1 MPLKNGEVF
10 AGFVIQRLL
19 GAGGMG
25 EVYLVQH
32 PRLPRLDALKVLP
45 PALTANAEYR
55 YRFNREAE
63 LASTLWHSNIVGIHD
78 RGEFN
83 GQLWIS
89 MDYVD
94 GTDADRL
101 VEESYPTGMPML
113 EALEIVTAVADALD
127 VAHQR
132 GLLHRDVKPANVM
145 LAKAQGARRRILL
158 ADFGIARQADE
169 VSGFTG
175 TNMTIGSVGYAAP
188 EQLMGEPID
197 GRTDQYG
204 LAATAFHFLTGTM
217 PFRDSN
223 PAVVISKQL
232 TTPAPVLSERR
243 PDLANLDRVLSVA
256 LAKDPNQR
264 YPHCLDFAEAFS
276 RASRRP
282 YTRGSAGPADATRP
296 MSTEALNLPPT
307 GSGARS
313 AAATPTAA
321 ATRPMSVPS
330 TSGPPRAPA
339 HPTRRVGVP
348 PPAAGV
354 PEPPDATT
362 RTGMPPRATTGPP
375 KLPAD
380 ATRGISLPALAPAAP
395 DTTEALKLSTPA
407 AAAPEPPADAT
418 DLLSV
423 APPTDQ
429 APEAPV
435 GDAQDSGGAAVAQ
448 MVSADHDT
456 EPRSA
461 QGVAADVHEAQSS
474 TPPGAPAERRGNLLA
489 DPRWADALS
498 VFFAERWGE
507 AVERFETLQASYP
520 GEGRV
525 ETRLKEARRQRDID
539 VWSSKAEASAAEG
552 GWDIVLTA
560 LENLTAPQRRKAL
573 VDEMTALH
581 QAGRWNAVVAAAR
594 ELARIDPDN
603 SDPGGIVSDA
613 QAKIRE
619 AELADRYAQALN
631 HLDQEQWQQA
641 AGLLAAIEQEQLG
654 YRDAAALLETAQQ
667 KLRETAEV
675 TQRATPPPWPLPQTT
690 TPAPPRTAT
699 PPDFVAVQRRWQTS
713 SWFVAAV
720 SIVALVGGLITL
732 AVVQIS
738 KSSNTSTSTSTS
750 TSTATTS
757 APSAFGQA
765 SGPNETIGDY
775 IKKNNIQETTITH
788 GTPGA
793 PKIDLPVPVGWTRIP
808 EGADAPYGGIVFNT
822 PTDPKDPPKIIA
834 IVAKLTGYV
843 DTDKLLAVAPGEVK
857 NLPGYNGGDGQKSTL
872 SGHPAYQVAGSYTKN
887 GVTRMVAQKTVVIQS
902 KDGVY
907 VLQLKAEGPQADA
920 NALNDVTGVI
930 DQKTTITP

>member
-10 AGFVIQRLL
+10 AGFVIQRFL

-25 EVYLVQH
+25 EVYLVQRA
-32 PRLPRLDALKVLP
+32 RLPRLDALKVLP

-63 LASTLWHSNIVGIHD
+63 LASTLWHSNIVGVHD

-94 GTDADRL
+94 GTAAGRL

-113 EALEIVTAVADALD
+113 EVLEIVTAVAAALD

-132 GLLHRDVKPANVM
+132 GLLHRDVKPANIM

-175 TNMTIGSVGYAAP
+175 TNMTVGAVGYTAP

-204 LAATAFHFLTGTM
+204 LAATAFHLLTGTM

-243 PDLANLDRVLSVA
+243 PDLANLDRVLAVA

-264 YPHCLDFAEAFS
+264 YPHCLDFAEALS
-276 RASRRP
+276 RAIRRP
-282 YTRGSAGPADATRP
+282 YTRGSTGPADAARP
-296 MSTEALNLPPT
+296 MSAPSAPADATEALNLPPT
-307 GSGARS
+307 GS
-313 AAATPTAA
+313 
-321 ATRPMSVPS
+321 
-330 TSGPPRAPA
+330 
-339 HPTRRVGVP
+339 
-348 PPAAGV
+348 
-354 PEPPDATT
+354 
-362 RTGMPPRATTGPP
+362 
-375 KLPAD
+375 
-380 ATRGISLPALAPAAP
+380 
-395 DTTEALKLSTPA
+395 A
-407 AAAPEPPADAT
+407 AAAPEPPAD
-418 DLLSV
+418 
-423 APPTDQ
+423 
-429 APEAPV
+429 
-435 GDAQDSGGAAVAQ
+435 
-448 MVSADHDT
+448 
-456 EPRSA
+456 
-461 QGVAADVHEAQSS
+461 VHEEQSS
-474 TPPGAPAERRGNLLA
+474 TPPGAPAERRRSPLA
-489 DPRWADALS
+489 DPQWADALN
-498 VFFAERWGE
+498 VFFAEHWGE

-520 GEGRV
+520 GDVGV
-525 ETRLKEARRQRDID
+525 ETRLIEARRQRDIG
-539 VWSSKAEASAAEG
+539 VWSSGAEASATEG
-552 GWDIVLTA
+552 DWDIVLTA
-560 LENLTAPQRRKAL
+560 LGNLTAPQRRKAL

-581 QAGRWNAVVAAAR
+581 QAGEWNAVVAGAR
-594 ELARIDPDN
+594 ALTRIDPDN

-613 QAKIRE
+613 QAKIRG
-619 AELADRYAQALN
+619 AELADWYAQALN

-641 AGLLAAIEQEQLG
+641 AGVLAAIEQEQPG
-654 YRDAAALLETAQQ
+654 YRDAAALLETA
-667 KLRETAEV
+667 EV
-675 TQRATPPPWPLPQTT
+675 TQRATPPTRPPPQTT

-699 PPDFVAVQRRWQTS
+699 PPDFVAAQRRWQTS
-713 SWFVAAV
+713 SRFVAAV
-720 SIVALVGGLITL
+720 SIVAFGVALVGGLIIL
-732 AVVQIS
+732 AVVQSS

-750 TSTATTS
+750 TSTPTTS
-757 APSAFGQA
+757 ALSAFAQA

-788 GTPGA
+788 GTPGT

-808 EGADAPYGGIVFNT
+808 EGAEAPYGGFVFNT

-843 DTDKLLAVAPGEVK
+843 DTDKLLAVASGEVK
-857 NLPGYNGGDGQKSTL
+857 NLPGYNAGDGQKSTL
-872 SGHPAYQVAGSYTKN
+872 SGHPAYQIAGSYTKN

-930 DQKTTITP
+930 DQGTTITP

>member
-10 AGFVIQRLL
+10 AGFVIQRFLA
-19 GAGGMG
+19 AGGMG

-45 PALTANAEYR
+45 PALTANGEYR

-101 VEESYPTGMPML
+101 IEESYPTGMPML
-113 EALEIVTAVADALD
+113 EALEIVTGVADALD
-127 VAHQR
+127 AAHQR
-132 GLLHRDVKPANVM
+132 GLLHRDVKPANIM
-145 LAKAQGARRRILL
+145 LGKAQGARRRILL

-175 TNMTIGSVGYAAP
+175 TNMTVGSVGYAAP

-197 GRTDQYG
+197 GRADQYG
-204 LAATAFHFLTGTM
+204 LAATAFHLLTGTR

-223 PAVVISKQL
+223 PAVVISNQL

-264 YPHCLDFAEAFS
+264 YPRCLDFAEALS
-276 RASRRP
+276 RAGRRP

-296 MSTEALNLPPT
+296 VSAPSAPSGAQAEATEALNPLPT

-321 ATRPMSVPS
+321 ATRPMIVASI
-330 TSGPPRAPA
+330 SGPPRAPT

-348 PPAAGV
+348 PPAAG
-354 PEPPDATT
+354 
-362 RTGMPPRATTGPP
+362 
-375 KLPAD
+375 
-380 ATRGISLPALAPAAP
+380 
-395 DTTEALKLSTPA
+395 
-407 AAAPEPPADAT
+407 AT

-429 APEAPV
+429 APEA
-435 GDAQDSGGAAVAQ
+435 
-448 MVSADHDT
+448 
-456 EPRSA
+456 
-461 QGVAADVHEAQSS
+461 
-474 TPPGAPAERRGNLLA
+474 ER
-489 DPRWADALS
+489 D
-498 VFFAERWGE
+498 
-507 AVERFETLQASYP
+507 
-520 GEGRV
+520 
-525 ETRLKEARRQRDID
+525 
-539 VWSSKAEASAAEG
+539 
-552 GWDIVLTA
+552 WDIVLTA
-560 LENLTAPQRRKAL
+560 LENLTAPQQRQAL

-581 QAGRWNAVVAAAR
+581 QAGQWNAVVAAAR
-594 ELARIDPDN
+594 ELARIDADD

-613 QAKIRE
+613 RAKIRE
-619 AELADRYAQALN
+619 AELADQYAQALN

-641 AGLLAAIEQEQLG
+641 AGLLAAIEQEQPG
-654 YRDAAALLETAQQ
+654 YREAAALLGTAEQ
-667 KLRETAEV
+667 KLRETAEI
-675 TQRATPPPWPLPQTT
+675 TQRATPPSRPLPQTT
-690 TPAPPRTAT
+690 TPTPRTAT
-699 PPDFVAVQRRWQTS
+699 PPDFVAVQRHWQTS

-720 SIVALVGGLITL
+720 SIVVFGVALIGGLIIL
-732 AVVQIS
+732 AGVQS
-738 KSSNTSTSTSTS
+738 SESSNTSTSTSTS

-757 APSAFGQA
+757 APPAFAQA
-765 SGPNETIGDY
+765 PGPNETIGDY

-793 PKIDLPVPVGWTRIP
+793 AKIDLPVPVGWTWIP

-834 IVAKLTGYV
+834 IVAKLTGDV

-857 NLPGYNGGDGQKSTL
+857 NLPGYNGGDGRKSTL
-872 SGHPAYQVAGSYTKN
+872 SGHPAYQIAGSYTKN
-887 GVTRMVAQKTVVIQS
+887 GVTRMVAQKMVVIQS

-930 DQKTTITP
+930 DQQTTITP

>member
-1 MPLKNGEVF
+1 MPLRDGEVF
-10 AGFVIQRLL
+10 AGFVIQQFL

-45 PALTANAEYR
+45 SALTANAEYR
-55 YRFNREAE
+55 HRFNREAE

-78 RGEFN
+78 RGEFH

-101 VEESYPTGMPML
+101 VAESYPTGMPML

-127 VAHQR
+127 VAHHR
-132 GLLHRDVKPANVM
+132 GLLHRDVKPANIM
-145 LAKAQGARRRILL
+145 LAKAQGTHRRILL
-158 ADFGIARQADE
+158 ADFGIARHADE

-175 TNMTIGSVGYAAP
+175 TNMTVGSVGYAAP

-197 GRTDQYG
+197 GRSDQYG
-204 LAATAFHFLTGTM
+204 LAATAFRLLTGKI
-217 PFRDSN
+217 PFPDSN

-232 TTPAPVLSERR
+232 ITPAPALSERR
-243 PDLANLDRVLSVA
+243 PDLANLDRVLSAA

-264 YPHCLDFAEAFS
+264 YPHCLDFAEALS

-282 YTRGSAGPADATRP
+282 DTHGSVGPAEAIRP
-296 MSTEALNLPPT
+296 MSAPSPPSPSRAHADVIEALNFPPA

-313 AAATPTAA
+313 AVAAPTAA

-330 TSGPPRAPA
+330 TSGPPRVPTHPA
-339 HPTRRVGVP
+339 GRVGVP

-354 PEPPDATT
+354 PEPPDAT
-362 RTGMPPRATTGPP
+362 
-375 KLPAD
+375 
-380 ATRGISLPALAPAAP
+380 
-395 DTTEALKLSTPA
+395 
-407 AAAPEPPADAT
+407 

-423 APPTDQ
+423 APLTDQ
-429 APEAPV
+429 AHEAPV
-435 GDAQDSGGAAVAQ
+435 GDAQDSGGVAVAQ
-448 MVSADHDT
+448 TV
-456 EPRSA
+456 
-461 QGVAADVHEAQSS
+461 
-474 TPPGAPAERRGNLLA
+474 
-489 DPRWADALS
+489 
-498 VFFAERWGE
+498 
-507 AVERFETLQASYP
+507 
-520 GEGRV
+520 
-525 ETRLKEARRQRDID
+525 
-539 VWSSKAEASAAEG
+539 SAAERD
-552 GWDIVLTA
+552 WDIVLTA
-560 LENLTAPQRRKAL
+560 LGNLTAPQRRQAL

-613 QAKIRE
+613 QAMIRE
-619 AELADRYAQALN
+619 AELAHWYAQAFN

-641 AGLLAAIEQEQLG
+641 AGLLSEIEEEEPR
-654 YRDAAALLETAQQ
+654 YRAPAALLETAQQ
-667 KLRETAEV
+667 ELRETAEV
-675 TQRATPPPWPLPQTT
+675 TQRDTPPARGIPHTN
-690 TPAPPRTAT
+690 PARPRTAT
-699 PPDFVAVQRRWQTS
+699 PPDFVRAQRRWQTS
-713 SWFVAAV
+713 RWLVAAV
-720 SIVALVGGLITL
+720 SIALFGVALIGGLIVL
-732 AVVQIS
+732 AVVQSS
-738 KSSNTSTSTSTS
+738 KSSNTATSTSTSTPKAS
-750 TSTATTS
+750 GS
-757 APSAFGQA
+757 APSAFAPA

-775 IKKNNIQETTITH
+775 IKKDNIQETTITP

-793 PKIDLPVPVGWTRIP
+793 PKIDFPVPVGWTGIP
-808 EGADAPYGGIVFNT
+808 DGADAPYGGIVLNT

-872 SGHPAYQVAGSYTKN
+872 SGHPAYTIAGTYTKN

-902 KDGVY
+902 KNGVY

-930 DQKTTITP
+930 DQTTRITP

>member
-10 AGFVIQRLL
+10 ASFVIQRFL

-45 PALTANAEYR
+45 PALTANGEYR

-101 VEESYPTGMPML
+101 VEESHPTGMPML

-132 GLLHRDVKPANVM
+132 GLLHRDVKPANIM
-145 LAKAQGARRRILL
+145 LAKAQGAHRRILL

-175 TNMTIGSVGYAAP
+175 TNMTVGSVGYAAP

-197 GRTDQYG
+197 GRADQYG
-204 LAATAFHFLTGTM
+204 LAATAFRLLTGTM

-264 YPHCLDFAEAFS
+264 YPHCLDFAEALS

-296 MSTEALNLPPT
+296 VIVPSAQSGAQADTTEAVNLPPT

-321 ATRPMSVPS
+321 ATRPMIVASI
-330 TSGPPRAPA
+330 SGPPRAPT

-348 PPAAGV
+348 PPAAG
-354 PEPPDATT
+354 
-362 RTGMPPRATTGPP
+362 
-375 KLPAD
+375 
-380 ATRGISLPALAPAAP
+380 
-395 DTTEALKLSTPA
+395 
-407 AAAPEPPADAT
+407 AT

-429 APEAPV
+429 APEA
-435 GDAQDSGGAAVAQ
+435 
-448 MVSADHDT
+448 
-456 EPRSA
+456 
-461 QGVAADVHEAQSS
+461 
-474 TPPGAPAERRGNLLA
+474 ER
-489 DPRWADALS
+489 D
-498 VFFAERWGE
+498 
-507 AVERFETLQASYP
+507 
-520 GEGRV
+520 
-525 ETRLKEARRQRDID
+525 
-539 VWSSKAEASAAEG
+539 
-552 GWDIVLTA
+552 WDIVLTA
-560 LENLTAPQRRKAL
+560 LENLTAPQQRKAL

-581 QAGRWNAVVAAAR
+581 QAGQWNAVVAAAR
-594 ELARIDPDN
+594 ELARIDPDD

-613 QAKIRE
+613 RAKIRE

-641 AGLLAAIEQEQLG
+641 AGLLAAIEQEQPG
-654 YRDAAALLETAQQ
+654 YRDAAALLGTAATETA
-667 KLRETAEV
+667 RDSRSYATSYPTITA
-675 TQRATPPPWPLPQTT
+675 T
-690 TPAPPRTAT
+690 TPDDDPNAPRTAT

-720 SIVALVGGLITL
+720 SIVVFGVALIGGLIIM
-732 AVVQIS
+732 AVVQSS

-757 APSAFGQA
+757 APPAFAPA

-834 IVAKLTGYV
+834 IVAKLTGNV

-857 NLPGYNGGDGQKSTL
+857 NLPGYNGGDGRKSTL
-872 SGHPAYQVAGSYTKN
+872 SGSSRIPNCRLVHQERRHANGCPEDGGHPKQGWSLRTAAQSRGSAGRRQR
-887 GVTRMVAQKTVVIQS
+887 V
-902 KDGVY
+902 
-907 VLQLKAEGPQADA
+907 E
-920 NALNDVTGVI
+920 
-930 DQKTTITP
+930 

>member
-1 MPLKNGEVF
+1 MPLENGEVF
-10 AGFVIQRLL
+10 AGFVIQRFL
-19 GAGGMG
+19 GAGAMG

-94 GTDADRL
+94 GTDAERL
-101 VEESYPTGMPML
+101 VEESHPTGMPMH
-113 EALEIVTAVADALD
+113 EVLEIVTAVADALD
-127 VAHQR
+127 IAHQR
-132 GLLHRDVKPANVM
+132 GLLHRDVKPANIL
-145 LAKAQGARRRILL
+145 LAKAQGGRRRILL

-175 TNMTIGSVGYAAP
+175 TNMTVGSVGYAAP

-197 GRTDQYG
+197 ARTDQYS
-204 LAATAFHFLTGTM
+204 LAATAFHLLTGTR

-282 YTRGSAGPADATRP
+282 YTRGTVAPADATRP
-296 MSTEALNLPPT
+296 LSAPSAQAPPGAQADAPEALNLPPT

-313 AAATPTAA
+313 AAGTPTPD
-321 ATRPMSVPS
+321 ATRAVSVPS
-330 TSGPPRAPA
+330 TSGPPGAPA
-339 HPTRRVGVP
+339 HPTRRVEVP

-354 PEPPDATT
+354 PEPPDAT
-362 RTGMPPRATTGPP
+362 
-375 KLPAD
+375 
-380 ATRGISLPALAPAAP
+380 RGISVSASAPAAP
-395 DTTEALKLSTPA
+395 V
-407 AAAPEPPADAT
+407 DAT

-423 APPTDQ
+423 APPTDK
-429 APEAPV
+429 
-435 GDAQDSGGAAVAQ
+435 
-448 MVSADHDT
+448 AD
-456 EPRSA
+456 E
-461 QGVAADVHEAQSS
+461 EQSS
-474 TPPGAPAERRGNLLA
+474 TPPGASAEGRRNLLA
-489 DPRWADALS
+489 DPQWADALS
-498 VFFAERWGE
+498 AFFAERWAE

-539 VWSSKAEASAAEG
+539 LWSSKAEASAAEG
-552 GWDIVLTA
+552 DWDTAVTA
-560 LENLTAPQRRKAL
+560 LENLTTLDPANADVGARLEQARMAQRRKAL
-573 VDEMTALH
+573 MDEMTALH

-619 AELADRYAQALN
+619 AELPDRYAQALN

-641 AGLLAAIEQEQLG
+641 ADLLATIEQDQPG
-654 YRDAAALLETAQQ
+654 YRDADALLKTAQQ
-667 KLRETAEV
+667 KLSKTAQV
-675 TQRATPPPWPLPQTT
+675 TQRPTPPPRPEPQTT
-690 TPAPPRTAT
+690 TPAPPSATTPSVPVAAPRRWRTSGWL
-699 PPDFVAVQRRWQTS
+699 VAVS
-713 SWFVAAV
+713 LVV
-720 SIVALVGGLITL
+720 IGVALVGLIIL
-732 AVVQIS
+732 VVESS
-738 KSSNTSTSTSTS
+738 KSSNTSKSTATSTP
-750 TSTATTS
+750 TATTS
-757 APSAFGQA
+757 APSTSAQA
-765 SGPNETIGDY
+765 SGPNETIADY
-775 IKKNNIQETTITH
+775 IKKNNIQATTITH

-793 PKIDLPVPVGWTRIP
+793 PTIDLPVPQGWTRIS

-822 PTDPKDPPKIIA
+822 PTNPNDPPRITA
-834 IVAKLTGYV
+834 TVEKLTGNV
-843 DTDKLLAVAPGEVK
+843 DTDNLLAVASGEVK
-857 NLPGYNGGDGQKSTL
+857 NLPSYNGDDGQKSTL
-872 SGHPAYQVAGSYTKN
+872 SGYPTYQLSGSYTKN
-887 GVTRMVAQKTVVIQS
+887 GVTRLVAQKTAVIQG
-902 KDGVY
+902 KDGIY
-907 VLQLKAEGPQADA
+907 ILQLNAEGPQADA
-920 NALNDVTGVI
+920 DALKAVVRVI

>member
-10 AGFVIQRLL
+10 AGFVIQRFL
-19 GAGGMG
+19 GAGAMG

-113 EALEIVTAVADALD
+113 EVLEIVTAVADALD

-132 GLLHRDVKPANVM
+132 GLLHRDVKPANIM
-145 LAKAQGARRRILL
+145 LAKAQGAHRRILL
-158 ADFGIARQADE
+158 ADFGIARQVDE

-175 TNMTIGSVGYAAP
+175 TNMTVGSVGYAAP

-204 LAATAFHFLTGTM
+204 LAATAFHLLTGTM

-232 TTPAPVLSERR
+232 TTPAPLLSERR
-243 PDLANLDRVLSVA
+243 PDLASLDRVLSEA

-296 MSTEALNLPPT
+296 MSAPSAPAPSGAQADTTEALIFPPT

-330 TSGPPRAPA
+330 TSGPPRAPTHA
-339 HPTRRVGVP
+339 
-348 PPAAGV
+348 
-354 PEPPDATT
+354 
-362 RTGMPPRATTGPP
+362 
-375 KLPAD
+375 
-380 ATRGISLPALAPAAP
+380 
-395 DTTEALKLSTPA
+395 
-407 AAAPEPPADAT
+407 
-418 DLLSV
+418 
-423 APPTDQ
+423 
-429 APEAPV
+429 
-435 GDAQDSGGAAVAQ
+435 SGGAAVAQ

-461 QGVAADVHEAQSS
+461 QGVAPDVDEEQSS
-474 TPPGAPAERRGNLLA
+474 TPPEAPAERRGNLLA
-489 DPRWADALS
+489 DPQWADALS
-498 VFFAERWGE
+498 DFFAERWSE

-552 GWDIVLTA
+552 GWGIVLTA

-603 SDPGGIVSDA
+603 SDPGGIVSEA
-613 QAKIRE
+613 QAQIRE
-619 AELADRYAQALN
+619 AELADQYAEALN
-631 HLDQEQWQQA
+631 HLEQEQWQQA
-641 AGLLAAIEQEQLG
+641 AGLLAAIEQEQPG
-654 YRDAAALLETAQQ
+654 YRDAAVLLETAQQ
-667 KLRETAEV
+667 KLDETAEV
-675 TQRATPPPWPLPQTT
+675 TQRATPPPRPLPQTT

-720 SIVALVGGLITL
+720 SMVFGVALVGGLIVL
-732 AVVQIS
+732 AVVHSS

-750 TSTATTS
+750 TSTATTA
-757 APSAFGQA
+757 APPAFAQA

-872 SGHPAYQVAGSYTKN
+872 SGYPAYQIAGSYTKN
-887 GVTRMVAQKTVVIQS
+887 GVTRMVGQKTVVVQS
-902 KDGVY
+902 KDEVY

>member
-10 AGFVIQRLL
+10 ASFVIQRFL

-63 LASTLWHSNIVGIHD
+63 LASTLWHSNVVGIHD

-101 VEESYPTGMPML
+101 VEESYPTGIPML
-113 EALEIVTAVADALD
+113 EAIEIVTAVADALD

-132 GLLHRDVKPANVM
+132 GLLHRDVKPANIM
-145 LAKAQGARRRILL
+145 LAKAQRSHRRILL
-158 ADFGIARQADE
+158 ADFGIARQVDE

-175 TNMTIGSVGYAAP
+175 TNMTVGSVGYAAP
-188 EQLMGEPID
+188 EQLMGELID
-197 GRTDQYG
+197 GRSDQYG
-204 LAATAFHFLTGTM
+204 LAATAFRLLTGTM

-223 PAVVISKQL
+223 PTVVISKQV
-232 TTPAPVLSERR
+232 TTPAPVVSERR

-264 YPHCLDFAEAFS
+264 YPHCLDFAEALT
-276 RASRRP
+276 RASRLP
-282 YTRGSAGPADATRP
+282 YRRGSAGPADATRP
-296 MSTEALNLPPT
+296 MSAQSAPAPSGVQADAIETVNLPPT

-313 AAATPTAA
+313 AVATATAA
-321 ATRPMSVPS
+321 ATRPMSMPS
-330 TSGPPRAPA
+330 TSRPPRAPT
-339 HPTRRVGVP
+339 HPTSRVGVP

-354 PEPPDATT
+354 PEPPDAT
-362 RTGMPPRATTGPP
+362 G
-375 KLPAD
+375 
-380 ATRGISLPALAPAAP
+380 
-395 DTTEALKLSTPA
+395 
-407 AAAPEPPADAT
+407 
-418 DLLSV
+418 LLSV
-423 APPTDQ
+423 AAPTHQ

-435 GDAQDSGGAAVAQ
+435 GDAQESGGAAVAQ
-448 MVSADHDT
+448 MVSADRDT

-461 QGVAADVHEAQSS
+461 QGVATDVHEEQAT
-474 TPPGAPAERRGNLLA
+474 TPLWAPAE
-489 DPRWADALS
+489 
-498 VFFAERWGE
+498 
-507 AVERFETLQASYP
+507 
-520 GEGRV
+520 GEGLV
-525 ETRLKEARRQRDID
+525 ETRLNEARRQRDID
-539 VWSSKAEASAAEG
+539 VWSRTADASATEG
-552 GWDIVLTA
+552 DWDIVLTA

-581 QAGRWNAVVAAAR
+581 QAGQWNAVVAAAH

-613 QAKIRE
+613 QAEIRE

-641 AGLLAAIEQEQLG
+641 AGLLAAIEQEQPG
-654 YRDAAALLETAQQ
+654 YRDAAALLETAEQ
-667 KLRETAEV
+667 KLPETAEV
-675 TQRATPPPWPLPQTT
+675 TQRVTPPSRPLPLTT
-690 TPAPPRTAT
+690 APAPPRTAT
-699 PPDFVAVQRRWQTS
+699 PPDFAAVQRRWQTR
-713 SWFVAAV
+713 SWFVAAA
-720 SIVALVGGLITL
+720 SIVVFGVALIGGLIVL
-732 AVVQIS
+732 AVVQSS

-750 TSTATTS
+750 TPTATTS
-757 APSAFGQA
+757 APSAFAPA

-793 PKIDLPVPVGWTRIP
+793 PKIDLPVPVGWTGIP
-808 EGADAPYGGIVFNT
+808 EGADAPYGGIVLNT

-843 DTDKLLAVAPGEVK
+843 DTDRLLAVAPGEVK

-872 SGHPAYQVAGSYTKN
+872 SGHPAYQIAGSYSKN
-887 GVTRMVAQKTVVIQS
+887 GVTRMVAQKTVVIQN
-902 KDGVY
+902 KDAVY

-920 NALNDVTGVI
+920 NTLNDLTGVI
-930 DQKTTITP
+930 DEKTTITP

>member
-1 MPLKNGEVF
+1 MPLASGTVF
-10 AGFVIQRLL
+10 AGYTILRPL
-19 GAGGMG
+19 GSGGMG
-25 EVYLVQH
+25 EVYLAQH
-32 PRLPRLDALKVLP
+32 PRLPRRYALKVLREET
-45 PALTANAEYR
+45 TADSEFR
-55 YRFNREAE
+55 ERFHRAAD
-63 LASTLWHSNIVGIHD
+63 LAATLWHTNIVGVHD
-78 RGEFN
+78 RGEFE
-83 GQLWIS
+83 GQLWIA
-89 MDYVD
+89 MDYVE
-94 GTDADRL
+94 GTDAGQL
-101 VEESYPTGMPML
+101 MKAQYPGGMPTHDVC
-113 EALEIVTAVADALD
+113 AIVTAVARALD
-127 VAHQR
+127 HAHQR
-132 GLLHRDVKPANVM
+132 GLLHRDVKPANI
-145 LAKAQGARRRILL
+145 LLTEPEDGERRILL
-158 ADFGIARQADE
+158 ADFGIARQLADE

-175 TNMTIGSVGYAAP
+175 TNMTVGSVGYAAP

-204 LAATAFHFLTGTM
+204 LAATAFHLLTGTM

-256 LAKDPNQR
+256 LARDLNQR

-296 MSTEALNLPPT
+296 MSAPSAPAPSGTQADATEALNLPPM

-313 AAATPTAA
+313 VAATPTAA
-321 ATRPMSVPS
+321 VTRPMSVPS
-330 TSGPPRAPA
+330 TLGPPRAPA

-348 PPAAGV
+348 PPAAGA
-354 PEPPDATT
+354 PETPDAT
-362 RTGMPPRATTGPP
+362 G
-375 KLPAD
+375 
-380 ATRGISLPALAPAAP
+380 
-395 DTTEALKLSTPA
+395 
-407 AAAPEPPADAT
+407 
-418 DLLSV
+418 LLSL

-448 MVSADHDT
+448 MVSTDHDT

-461 QGVAADVHEAQSS
+461 QGVAADVHEEQSS
-474 TPPGAPAERRGNLLA
+474 TPPGAPAERRENLLA
-489 DPRWADALS
+489 DPQWADALS
-498 VFFAERWGE
+498 AFFAERWGE
-507 AVERFETLQASYP
+507 AVQRFETLQASYP
-520 GEGRV
+520 GEERV

-552 GWDIVLTA
+552 DWDIVLTA
-560 LENLTAPQRRKAL
+560 LKNLTAPQRRKAL

-641 AGLLAAIEQEQLG
+641 AGLLAAIEQEQPG
-654 YRDAAALLETAQQ
+654 YRDAGALLETAQQ

-675 TQRATPPPWPLPQTT
+675 TQRATPPRPLPQTT
-690 TPAPPRTAT
+690 TSAPPRTAT

-720 SIVALVGGLITL
+720 SIVVIGMALVGGLIIW
-732 AVVQIS
+732 AVVQSS
-738 KSSNTSTSTSTS
+738 KSSNMSTPTSTS
-750 TSTATTS
+750 TSTATAS
-757 APSAFGQA
+757 APPAFAQA

-857 NLPGYNGGDGQKSTL
+857 NLPGYNDGDGQKSTL
-872 SGHPAYQVAGSYTKN
+872 SGHPAYQIAGSYTKN
-887 GVTRMVAQKTVVIQS
+887 GITRMVGQKTVVIQS
-902 KDGVY
+902 QDGVY

-920 NALNDVTGVI
+920 SALNDVTGVI
-930 DQKTTITP
+930 DEKTTITP

>member
-10 AGFVIQRLL
+10 AGFVIQRFL

-45 PALTANAEYR
+45 PGLTANAEYR

-101 VEESYPTGMPML
+101 VEERYPTGMPML

-127 VAHQR
+127 VAHER
-132 GLLHRDVKPANVM
+132 GLLHRDVKPANIM
-145 LAKAQGARRRILL
+145 LAKAHGAHRRILL

-188 EQLMGEPID
+188 EQLMGEPTD
-197 GRTDQYG
+197 GRADQYG
-204 LAATAFHFLTGTM
+204 LAATAFHLLTGTM

-223 PAVVISKQL
+223 PAVVISNQL
-232 TTPAPVLSERR
+232 TTPAPVLSARR

-296 MSTEALNLPPT
+296 VSAPSAPALSGAQADTTEALNLLPT

-321 ATRPMSVPS
+321 ATRPMSAAS
-330 TSGPPRAPA
+330 TSGSPRAPT
-339 HPTRRVGVP
+339 HPTRYVGVP
-348 PPAAGV
+348 PPAAG
-354 PEPPDATT
+354 
-362 RTGMPPRATTGPP
+362 
-375 KLPAD
+375 
-380 ATRGISLPALAPAAP
+380 
-395 DTTEALKLSTPA
+395 
-407 AAAPEPPADAT
+407 AT

-423 APPTDQ
+423 DQ
-429 APEAPV
+429 APEAPA

-448 MVSADHDT
+448 MVLADHDT
-456 EPRSA
+456 EPRSPH
-461 QGVAADVHEAQSS
+461 GVAADVHEEQSS
-474 TPPGAPAERRGNLLA
+474 TRPGAPAERRGNLLA
-489 DPRWADALS
+489 DPQWADALS

-539 VWSSKAEASAAEG
+539 VWSSKAEASAAERD
-552 GWDIVLTA
+552 WDIVLTA

-581 QAGRWNAVVAAAR
+581 QAGQWNAVVAAAR
-594 ELARIDPDN
+594 ELARIDADD

-613 QAKIRE
+613 RAKIRE
-619 AELADRYAQALN
+619 AELADRYTQALN

-641 AGLLAAIEQEQLG
+641 AGLLAAIEQEQPG
-654 YRDAAALLETAQQ
+654 YRDAAALLETAEQ
-667 KLRETAEV
+667 KLPETAEV
-675 TQRATPPPWPLPQTT
+675 TQRATPPSRPLPQTT
-690 TPAPPRTAT
+690 TPTPPRTAT
-699 PPDFVAVQRRWQTS
+699 PPDFVAVQRRWQTR

-720 SIVALVGGLITL
+720 SIVFGVALVGGLIVL
-732 AVVQIS
+732 AVVHSS

-757 APSAFGQA
+757 APSPFAQA

-793 PKIDLPVPVGWTRIP
+793 PKIDLPVPVDWTRIP

-822 PTDPKDPPKIIA
+822 PSNPNDPPKIIA
-834 IVAKLTGYV
+834 NVEKLTGNV
-843 DTDKLLAVAPGEVK
+843 DTDKLLAVAPGQVK
-857 NLPGYNGGDGQKSTL
+857 NLPGYDGDDGQKSTQ
-872 SGHPAYQVAGSYTKN
+872 GDYPANQVSGSYTKN

-902 KDGVY
+902 KDGIY
-907 VLQLKAEGPQADA
+907 LLQLNADGPQADA
-920 NALNDVTGVI
+920 DAFKGVVHVI
-930 DQKTTITP
+930 DQQTRITP